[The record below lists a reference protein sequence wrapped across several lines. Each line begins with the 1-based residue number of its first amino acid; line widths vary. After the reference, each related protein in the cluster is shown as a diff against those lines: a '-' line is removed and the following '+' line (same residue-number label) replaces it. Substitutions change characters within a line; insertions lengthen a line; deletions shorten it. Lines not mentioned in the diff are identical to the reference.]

1 MSTSTHAAAIERHA
15 ERWKAR
21 AHAKQQWLERALEE
35 PPKSADDAAWRR
47 KWIKHALSA
56 VKRGQTEV
64 RHRVE
69 LLDVY
74 AEHLSTLEM
83 TLIAAAEQQ
92 PKSESQS
99 AER

>member
-21 AHAKQQWLERALEE
+21 AHAKQQWLERALAE
-35 PPKSADDAAWRR
+35 PTESADDAAWRR
-47 KWIKHALSA
+47 TWIRRALNA
-56 VKRGQTEV
+56 VKREQAEV
-64 RHRVE
+64 QHRVQ

-83 TLIAAAEQQ
+83 TLMAAAEQQ
-92 PKSESQS
+92 PKSESECQ
-99 AER
+99 